1 MRGGSKGGSAL
12 FLLLFMVLVFGAG
25 VAAGTAFIAPAKL
38 SIPQEQIIGLMR
50 GGVRDQQEVQVV
62 GDCSGDPPQSV
73 PRTERAVV
81 FADGT
86 SMRVIIFGS
95 PTACE

>member
-1 MRGGSKGGSAL
+1 M
-12 FLLLFMVLVFGAG
+12 
-25 VAAGTAFIAPAKL
+25 
-38 SIPQEQIIGLMR
+38 
-50 GGVRDQQEVQVV
+50 RDQQEVQVV